1 MNKIMKREKIDEDL
15 FLVLKTI
22 FHYERVIETRYGLN
36 FDEIYALQY
45 MRRNPKARVTD
56 LSDELKLPM
65 FTISRLVNR
74 LHQEGYLSKEK
85 DTTDKRNVYLRL
97 EKSGSDILNEIEK
110 ASFDRITVNVSKMT
124 DDEVNSMLRMAEGLH
139 VVLGVTENVIRKA

>member
-1 MNKIMKREKIDEDL
+1 MNKNIKREKIDEDL

-36 FDEIYALQY
+36 FDEIYALQF
-45 MRRNPKARVTD
+45 MKRNPKARVTD

-65 FTISRLVNR
+65 FTVSRLVNR

-85 DTTDKRNVYLRL
+85 DSIDKRNIYLRL
-97 EKSGSDILNEIEK
+97 EKTGSEILNEIEQ
-110 ASFDRITVNVSKMT
+110 SSYERIMGNVSKMT
-124 DDEVNSMLRMAEGLH
+124 DEEINAMLRMAEGLH
-139 VVLGVTENVIRKA
+139 MILGVSENVIRKA

>member
-1 MNKIMKREKIDEDL
+1 MNKNIKREKIDEDL

-36 FDEIYALQY
+36 FDEIYALQF
-45 MRRNPKARVTD
+45 MKRNPKARVTD

-65 FTISRLVNR
+65 FTVSRLVNR

-85 DTTDKRNVYLRL
+85 DSIDKRNIYLQL
-97 EKSGSDILNEIEK
+97 EKAGSEILNEIEHT
-110 ASFDRITVNVSKMT
+110 SYERIMGNVTKMT
-124 DDEVNSMLRMAEGLH
+124 DEEISAMLRMAEGLH

>member
-1 MNKIMKREKIDEDL
+1 MNKITKREKIDEDL

-22 FHYERVIETRYGLN
+22 FHYERVVETRYGLN

-74 LHQEGYLSKEK
+74 LHQDGYLSKEK
-85 DTTDKRNVYLRL
+85 DVTDKRNVYLRL
-97 EKSGSDILNEIEK
+97 EKAGNDILNEIET
-110 ASFDRITVNVSKMT
+110 ASYDRIAANVAKMK
-124 DDEVNSMLRMAEGLH
+124 EEEINELLRMAENLH
-139 VVLGVTENVIRKA
+139 VVLGVSENVIRQA